1 MLKAIIFDYDGVI
14 VDSFISVFEVY
25 EKICKRFD
33 VAYPKTLEEFR
44 KLYGYNYK
52 ELQKNLGID
61 EKDADEVGK
70 IFSVEI
76 VKKKHGTFLGI
87 VDVIKELSHK
97 YKIFLVSAAMS
108 AEILPR
114 IEEFGLKNVFE
125 KFYCGWDQKIKKSD
139 LMKSIFSEY
148 NYTPDE
154 LVAIGDR
161 AIDYDAAKT
170 AGFNDNHLIMVNYG
184 WGLDKKAIGQALVA
198 ETPHDIVGLVQFI
211 DKNN

>member
-25 EKICKRFD
+25 KKICKRFD

-76 VKKKHGTFLGI
+76 VKKKHGVFPGI
-87 VDVIKELSHK
+87 VNVIKTLANE

-125 KFYCGWDQKIKKSD
+125 KFYCGWDQKIHKSD
-139 LMKSIFSEY
+139 LMKNIFSEY
-148 NYTPDE
+148 GYSANE
-154 LVAIGDR
+154 VVALGDR

-170 AGFNDNHLIMVNYG
+170 AGFHDNHLIMVNYG
-184 WGLDKKAIGQALVA
+184 WGLDKNAIGAARIA
-198 ETPHDIVGLVQFI
+198 ETPQDILGLI
-211 DKNN
+211 AETK